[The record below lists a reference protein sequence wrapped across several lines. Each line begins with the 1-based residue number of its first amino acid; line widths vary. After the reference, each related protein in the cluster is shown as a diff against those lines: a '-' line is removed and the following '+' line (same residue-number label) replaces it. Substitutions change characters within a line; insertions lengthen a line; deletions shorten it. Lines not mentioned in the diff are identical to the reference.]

1 LNPITKELIMGYA
14 EVKGP
19 YHKGPKKNKKA
30 RKFNK
35 PQSSLPPTDEHV
47 IKVLAQMGSADM
59 STFLE
64 ATTYPNPRDVV
75 IVRGTN
81 GRPRPVVLED
91 ADERQTHSGRV
102 WVGIADFGLV
112 GGGSCH
118 QPQPQPRVE
127 AVKVKVNVPPVPP
140 KEAIEGEI
148 VGYLIKKPNGEIVVK
163 FK

>member
-1 LNPITKELIMGYA
+1 MGYA
-14 EVKGP
+14 EVKGS
-19 YHKGPKKNKKA
+19 YHKGPKKNKRA

-35 PQSSLPPTDEHV
+35 PNYGTPQSSLSPTDEHV

-118 QPQPQPRVE
+118 QPQPQPQPKPQPRVE
-127 AVKVKVNVPPVPP
+127 AVTVKVNVPP
-140 KEAIEGEI
+140 KTEIEGEI

>member
-1 LNPITKELIMGYA
+1 MGYA
-14 EVKGP
+14 EVRGS
-19 YHKGPKKNKKA
+19 YHKGPKKNKRA

-35 PQSSLPPTDEHV
+35 PNFGTPQSSLSPTDEHV

-118 QPQPQPRVE
+118 QPQPQPQPQPRVE
-127 AVKVKVNVPPVPP
+127 SVKVKVNVPPVPT
-140 KEAIEGEI
+140 KEELGGEI

>member
-1 LNPITKELIMGYA
+1 MGYA
-14 EVKGP
+14 EVKGS
-19 YHKGPKKNKKA
+19 YHKGPKKNKRA

-35 PQSSLPPTDEHV
+35 PNYGTQQSSLSPTDEHV
-47 IKVLAQMGSADM
+47 IKVLAQMDSADM
-59 STFLE
+59 STFVS

-91 ADERQTHSGRV
+91 ADARQTHSGRV
-102 WVGIADFGLV
+102 WIGIADFGLV

-118 QPQPQPRVE
+118 QPQPKPQPRVE
-127 AVKVKVNVPPVPP
+127 AVNVKVNVQPIPP
-140 KEAIEGEI
+140 KESIEGEI

>member
-1 LNPITKELIMGYA
+1 MGYA
-14 EVKGP
+14 EVRGP
-19 YHKGPKKNKKA
+19 YHKGPKKNKRA

-35 PQSSLPPTDEHV
+35 PNYGTQQSSLPPTDEHV